1 MQLLIAFLIG
11 AMYVIVGFV
20 VALLL
25 KASIDEAKQLNIPL
39 IKSPL
44 FCIGITG
51 ALILVVLV
59 VKLIHASFVYFPA
72 G

>member
-44 FCIGITG
+44 FCITSIV
-51 ALILVVLV
+51 ALILIVLV
-59 VKLIHASFVYFPA
+59 VKFIYASFVYFS
-72 G
+72 GG